1 MKLHTALFSS
11 VILVLSA
18 TTSLARIGETKQE
31 LGDRMFS
38 KTQRAYLYNSK
49 EDKLREFL
57 ELPYK
62 NKCLLFPDNV
72 EHFFLYKNA
81 NSRTSAQGD
90 TIAQHDLY
98 GWEAHIVTHKGKSVM
113 EFYRRHGDPMTVEE
127 LEFLMT
133 TVIKK
138 ATESNWQYVGNVSVI
153 KQWSYEN
160 IDGVLHDKTK
170 ANNKNLKD
178 ILPVSNVRFINIEI
192 PDEVKEDPNFKLSVI
207 GESLIIKQREAFQKY
222 RTHVNKKAK
231 ERSAKTSKDVKARQS
246 APQKVNVFS
255 GSALRT
261 TTQTIYDPQKK
272 MLSVITHPVFD
283 VDIGNVIPPSFD
295 KSIQMT
301 TFIPIQ
307 KDTAFG
313 YTYETADKKVRAF
326 VYRNAVLFIDAE
338 FDKSIRSYMED
349 LFTKQSRIRESQAET
364 STNAF

>member
-1 MKLHTALFSS
+1 MKLHTALFTGA
-11 VILVLSA
+11 IFAISA
-18 TTSLARIGETKQE
+18 MSAFARIGETKQE
-31 LGDRMFS
+31 LANRMFA

-62 NKCLLFPDNV
+62 NKCLLFPDNI
-72 EHFFLYKNA
+72 EHYFLYKNA
-81 NSRTSAQGD
+81 NSTTSAQGD

-98 GWEAHIVTHKGKSVM
+98 GWEIHIVTHKGKSVM

-133 TVIKK
+133 SVAKK
-138 ATESNWQYVGNVSVI
+138 NSDSKWTYAGNVSVI

-160 IDGVLHDKTK
+160 VDGVLKDTSRTGKT
-170 ANNKNLKD
+170 LRD

-192 PDEVKEDPNFKLSVI
+192 PNEVQDDPSFKLSVI
-207 GESLIIKQREAFQKY
+207 GSSLVIKQREAFQKY
-222 RTHVNKKAK
+222 RSHVDKKAK
-231 ERSAKTSKDVKARQS
+231 ERSAKTAKNPKTRQA
-246 APQKVNVFS
+246 APQKINAFK

-261 TTQTIYDPQKK
+261 TTQTVYDAQKK
-272 MLSVITHPVFD
+272 SFSVITYPVFD
-283 VDIGNVIPPSFD
+283 VDIGNTIPPSFD
-295 KSIQMT
+295 KSIQMN

-313 YTYETADKKVRAF
+313 YTYETADKKIRAF
-326 VYRNAVLFIDAE
+326 IYKNAVLFIDAE
-338 FDKSIRSYMED
+338 FDKSIRSYMEE
-349 LFTKQSRIRESQAET
+349 LFTKQKRIREVQAET